1 MSFLAYGNPIN
12 NADDLIGLI
21 AVTGGFS
28 VAILAIFMCTLRGIF
43 KTRAREQ
50 TKREIAAYVAE
61 GSIRAEDAERILKA
75 DLKPWECAR
84 DRSC

>member
-1 MSFLAYGNPIN
+1 MSFLAYGSPIN
-12 NADDLIGLI
+12 SADDLIGLV
-21 AVTGGFS
+21 AVTGGLT
-28 VAILAIFMCTLRGIF
+28 VGLLTVLLCTIRGILR
-43 KTRAREQ
+43 TRAREQ